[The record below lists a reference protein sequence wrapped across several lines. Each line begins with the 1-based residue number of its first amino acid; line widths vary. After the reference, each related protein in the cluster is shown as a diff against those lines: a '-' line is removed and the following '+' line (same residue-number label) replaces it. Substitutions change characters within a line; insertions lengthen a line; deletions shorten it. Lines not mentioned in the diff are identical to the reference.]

1 MKNSDLQPES
11 TTKWEEKLTKD
22 GSLPQLHGEPND
34 TIILN
39 NTIDF
44 PENNESISILNN
56 PMDYPDENDTAIFAN
71 ETMGLLFENDTQLE
85 SNETKNVS
93 TKATLPPNTMGK
105 FKFLNVSKATIYLF
119 NFSTSIIYN

>member
-1 MKNSDLQPES
+1 MKNSDLQPNS
-11 TTKWEEKLTKD
+11 TNEEEDQLTKD
-22 GSLPQLHGEPND
+22 DSLLQLVGDPKD
-34 TIILN
+34 TPSLN

-44 PENNESISILNN
+44 PKNNDSISILNN